1 MITFENVK
9 DRYIIES
16 EKNATNDNITTDN
29 LRFCNLFNQSQNKYL
44 TLHLQ
49 QRGVDDIR
57 YVQKFLVLDYS
68 IKQPTKTF
76 DKTDFK
82 LPENFFDFSS
92 LRIIGKKGNCSDIID
107 DLFEITTENL
117 NEIITDEF
125 HQPSFEW
132 RSTIYTVNSDKLS
145 IYTGDFEIPEILL
158 NYYRYPNQIKLVDE
172 ENPESNFDQTLQI
185 EWDNKALDAII
196 SLMVYNNDINENN
209 PRYQSQTLKIN
220 K

>member
-1 MITFENVK
+1 MITFENVR
-9 DRYIIES
+9 DRYIIEA

-68 IKQPTKTF
+68 IKQPTKAF

-82 LPENFFDFSS
+82 LPENFFDYSDA
-92 LRIIGKKGNCSDIID
+92 RAKAKKDNCEGIIS
-107 DLFEITTENL
+107 LFEINTENL

-132 RSTIYTVNSDKLS
+132 REAPCTVNSDKLS
-145 IYTGDFEIPEILL
+145 IYTGDFEISEILL

-172 ENPESNFDQTLQI
+172 NNPESNFDQTLPI

-196 SLMVYNNDINENN
+196 SLMVFNNDITENN
-209 PRYQSQTLKIN
+209 PRYQAQMAKIQ